1 MDFKKMTVSE
11 LEARKAAIAI
21 ELDKND
27 ADLDALEAEA
37 RGINEEIEARKV
49 AEARRVELR
58 KMVAGGDG
66 VVARTF
72 TERKEERSYGAES
85 AEYRSAFLKSLMDQ
99 EMNVE
104 ERAAFTHMTT
114 NAPAVLPVTMLNRIW
129 DLISTRHSIMGDI
142 TTYRTGTVI
151 EVVKHTA
158 IAQGDAKVVAEA
170 TANDDEQN
178 TFVKVTLS
186 GKDFSKHVDISYA
199 MAKMSID
206 SFESY
211 LVNEIA
217 GRLGAAMAAD
227 VVAQI
232 GIDMASQNKAEP
244 EVDGSVSFE
253 DVAALFALLD
263 GADNVTIYA
272 KRSTIYK
279 HLVGMVDESG
289 RPIFQP
295 NAQAG
300 ASGTLLGAT
309 IKIEDAVADGVILA
323 GDPSKFVYNMV
334 QDIMV
339 ETDRDIKRH
348 VITHSGYARG
358 EGALIVPNAFAQL
371 TV

>member
-1 MDFKKMTVSE
+1 M
-11 LEARKAAIAI
+11 AQWA
-21 ELDKND
+21 
-27 ADLDALEAEA
+27 
-37 RGINEEIEARKV
+37 
-49 AEARRVELR
+49 
-58 KMVAGGDG
+58 
-66 VVARTF
+66 
-72 TERKEERSYGAES
+72 
-85 AEYRSAFLKSLMDQ
+85 SAFAEKGLGISKALGDLLGPCL
-99 EMNVE
+99 
-104 ERAAFTHMTT
+104 F
-114 NAPAVLPVTMLNRIW
+114 AVVMGICRMLHGKW
-129 DLISTRHSIMGDI
+129 GEKMPL
-142 TTYRTGTVI
+142 
-151 EVVKHTA
+151 
-158 IAQGDAKVVAEA
+158 AKLLLA
-170 TANDDEQN
+170 
-178 TFVKVTLS
+178 S
-186 GKDFSKHVDISYA
+186 GGLCIV
-199 MAKMSID
+199 
-206 SFESY
+206 SY
-211 LVNEIA
+211 LICGLSQNPVFSLVGCVLCGVSVSVLWPGVIS
-217 GRLGAAMAAD
+217 
-227 VVAQI
+227 
-232 GIDMASQNKAEP
+232 MASQKRP
-244 EVDGSVSFE
+244 TGGT
-253 DVAALFALLD
+253 ALFALLD